1 VLTLRLISV
10 ALSMPHHIEFLDRDH
25 FYSRYHRKKAGQS
38 ISKFIDFFWE
48 TDFDGIFINYP
59 EGFTDMLFPD
69 VGYTYLI
76 NLGTP
81 FTMQLDDDVFEI
93 KRDAFLPRYKNVTAR
108 HYAGN
113 KIFGI
118 KFKVSPVIFEKKVN
132 FSEYTSYI
140 FPLAYLIDGNI
151 VEKVKQAATF
161 QKRIEILSTYYEK
174 IISKYSGSLKH
185 VDMVTDILKS
195 SFDNNF
201 KESIE
206 DLAGHYNLSTRTLQR
221 YFEGTTG
228 ISTKQALQIMRIRK
242 SVSAYVQSHDA
253 FEPTTF
259 GYFDYSHFYK
269 HINQF
274 LSSHKGA
281 NIHSH
286 LQLLQGSGLINY

>member
-1 VLTLRLISV
+1 
-10 ALSMPHHIEFLDRDH
+10 MPHHIEFLHRDH
-25 FYSRYHRKKAGQS
+25 FYNKYHRKKAKPS

-48 TDFDGIFINYP
+48 THFDEIFINHP

-108 HYAGN
+108 HSVGN

-118 KFKVSPVIFEKKVN
+118 KFKVSPVIFEKKIN

-140 FPLAYLIDGNI
+140 FPLAYLIDYSI
-151 VEKVKQAATF
+151 VEQVKQAPTF
-161 QKRIEILSTYYEK
+161 QKRMDILSTYYEN
-174 IISKYSGSLKH
+174 IINKYSGSLKH
-185 VDMVTDILKS
+185 VDIVTDIIKS

-206 DLAGHYNLSTRTLQR
+206 DLAARYNLSPRTLQR

-242 SVSAYVQSHDA
+242 SVSAYVQSPDT
-253 FEPTTF
+253 FNPTTF

-274 LSSHKGA
+274 SKNHKAA
-281 NIHSH
+281 NISSH
-286 LQLLQGSGLINY
+286 LQLLQGSGIINY